1 MHVPAL
7 VTQVLCGINSDA
19 GIRGTC
25 GPPSYVTR
33 GFRCLV
39 SLHVSLRG
47 RSALADGA
55 TQLKEVGARAYG
67 ERRRSPRGDP
77 QRRSPGP
84 PMCIR
89 GSLIDP
95 QRIGG
100 VLAQKGCDAHSPRG
114 YLLRPG
120 KASRLPWASQPEGA
134 DLANWFRGKPA
145 ETKVTLHAH
154 LTLEPSPTVALA
166 PQVERVAGSPPGL
179 HASAF
184 HPSSIRSRQHRSSGR
199 G

>member
-1 MHVPAL
+1 MPKAFPFPE
-7 VTQVLCGINSDA
+7 CG
-19 GIRGTC
+19 
-25 GPPSYVTR
+25 
-33 GFRCLV
+33 
-39 SLHVSLRG
+39 HVSLRG
-47 RSALADGA
+47 RSALTDVA
-55 TQLKEVGARAYG
+55 TQLKVVGARAYG
-67 ERRRSPRGDP
+67 ERRRSPQGDP

-84 PMCIR
+84 PRCIR

-145 ETKVTLHAH
+145 ETKVTLHGH
-154 LTLEPSPTVALA
+154 LTLGPSPTTVRA
-166 PQVERVAGSPPGL
+166 PQLERVAGSLPGP

-184 HPSSIRSRQHRSSGR
+184 HPSSIRSRQGRSPAHG
-199 G
+199 